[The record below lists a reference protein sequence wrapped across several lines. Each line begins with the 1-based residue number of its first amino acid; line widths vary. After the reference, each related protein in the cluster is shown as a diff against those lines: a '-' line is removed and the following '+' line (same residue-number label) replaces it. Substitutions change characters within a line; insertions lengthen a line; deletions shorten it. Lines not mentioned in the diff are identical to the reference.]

1 MSDRTS
7 DMLTLGCH
15 LITGFP
21 SGPTRNFSKFHLM
34 SLIFRGCQNNLLV
47 GSPKLSP
54 TGGQEF
60 LRKVK
65 TSCSLFPLTSHFS
78 NSRKFGTNPLPGL
91 TCFKPGRISCFCPGS
106 CFPNWLQGKP
116 RMVSPRG
123 FISSCSA
130 FSSTYWKVYPQYVAT
145 LTKRTLLPMKSLKF
159 TVRLPF
165 RVLALYW

>member
-1 MSDRTS
+1 MLARTS
-7 DMLTLGCH
+7 EMLILGCH

-34 SLIFRGCQNNLLV
+34 SLIFRGSQNSLFEGL
-47 GSPKLSP
+47 PKLSP

-65 TSCSLFPLTSHFS
+65 TFCSSFPFTSPFS
-78 NSRKFGTNPLPGL
+78 NSGKFGTNPLPGL
-91 TCFKPGRISCFCPGS
+91 TCFNPGRISCACPGS

-116 RMVSPRG
+116 RMVSPKG

-130 FSSTYWKVYPQYVAT
+130 FRSTYCKVYPQYVAT
-145 LTKRTLLPMKSLKF
+145 LMKRTLLP
-159 TVRLPF
+159 
-165 RVLALYW
+165 A